1 MNMEYNFSEDLK
13 SIREILGFSQSE
25 LAEKI
30 GVEQV
35 TISRTELKKTEPSAR
50 LLEAVYSFAFDKN
63 IKINKLKEMFWRD
76 DLGANEKLLFHGA
89 KTEIDGEI
97 DIHKGR
103 KNNDFGQ
110 GFYTGESYKQAISFV
125 SGFGNSSVYYIRFD
139 DRDLKCKRYEV
150 NQEWM
155 MTIAYYRGTSDEYK
169 DHPAVKALIEQSR
182 NCDYIIA
189 PIADNRMFQIIN
201 SFIAGDLTDEQ
212 CKHCLAATN
221 LGMQYIFLTE
231 KAVSQIKLTERCYI
245 SNNEREYYKNIR
257 LEKSIDKME
266 SSSEIFIRRFM
277 RSRIAKRLDDGSVLE
292 SNIQAEDILQ
302 LVNEEYG
309 FSNYGSVKYTRNEMY
324 WIGYI
329 YRYFVITYELTS
341 MQVYKI
347 VKPKEL
353 KGLFLPYHT
362 MDPSQAIER
371 ILEAKG
377 LFTDEKMELER
388 QYEIFKRIRNKKI

>member
-1 MNMEYNFSEDLK
+1 MEYNFSEDLK

-110 GFYTGESYKQAISFV
+110 GFYTGESYEQAISFV
-125 SGFGNSSVYYIRFD
+125 SGFGNSSVYYIRLD
-139 DRDLKCKRYEV
+139 ERDLKCKRYEV

-155 MTIAYYRGTSDEYK
+155 MTIAYYRGTLD
-169 DHPAVKALIEQSR
+169 
-182 NCDYIIA
+182 
-189 PIADNRMFQIIN
+189 QIIN

-257 LEKSIDKME
+257 LEESKLGDDKVKL
-266 SSSEIFIRRFM
+266 
-277 RSRIAKRLDDGSVLE
+277 AKRQYRGQGRYIDE
-292 SNIQAEDILQ
+292 IL
-302 LVNEEYG
+302 
-309 FSNYGSVKYTRNEMY
+309 S
-324 WIGYI
+324 
-329 YRYFVITYELTS
+329 
-341 MQVYKI
+341 
-347 VKPKEL
+347 
-353 KGLFLPYHT
+353 
-362 MDPSQAIER
+362 
-371 ILEAKG
+371 
-377 LFTDEKMELER
+377 
-388 QYEIFKRIRNKKI
+388 